1 MPICMAPKPALHA
14 KKKAHDVFYNDHG
27 FPDESD
33 TYDHLVHNIN
43 GGPAIYPVSAPC
55 CKSLSPHIELEEEP
69 FFS

>member
-43 GGPAIYPVSAPC
+43 GGIVLRKKKFDAPALDQDNPAFNFV
-55 CKSLSPHIELEEEP
+55 
-69 FFS
+69 